1 METKMKKF
9 FSKLMKDT
17 RGVVMM
23 EYIILGLFAVAVTV
37 AGVHVLGQA
46 YNNGLLAMAQA
57 TLGGTNEAVD
67 TVAEGF
73 AAIASNQTKAEAYAE
88 ALINAA
94 DNATAGPIPYDY
106 SVYAATTTT
115 P

>member
-57 TLGGTNEAVD
+57 TLGGTEAAVD
-67 TVAEGF
+67 TVQSGF
-73 AAIASNQTKAEAYAE
+73 VAIADNQTLAEEYAE
-88 ALINAA
+88 ALIAGA
-94 DNATAGPIPYDY
+94 DASAVTAIPYDY
-106 SVYAATTTT
+106 DVY
-115 P
+115 

>member
-1 METKMKKF
+1 MKKF

-37 AGVHVLGQA
+37 AGVHVLGKT
-46 YNNGLLAMAQA
+46 YNNGLLAMSYA
-57 TLGGTNEAVD
+57 TLGATYA
-67 TVAEGF
+67 TVQVVNQASAEIN
-73 AAIASNQTKAEAYAE
+73 ADRLNAQLYAE
-88 ALINAA
+88 DLIQAA
-94 DNATAGPIPYDY
+94 DDGAVIEIYGTGGYD
-106 SVYAATTTT
+106 VYT

>member
-1 METKMKKF
+1 MKKF

-57 TLGGTNEAVD
+57 TLGGTSAAVD
-67 TVAEGF
+67 TVTEGY
-73 AAIASNQTKAEAYAE
+73 AAIASSQAQAATYASD
-88 ALINAA
+88 LIGAA
-94 DNATAGPIPYDY
+94 DKAAVSAIPYDY
-106 SVYAATTTT
+106 AVYPTTTT

>member
-1 METKMKKF
+1 MKKF

-57 TLGGTNEAVD
+57 TLGGTNEAVE
-67 TVAEGF
+67 TVVNGF
-73 AAIASNQTKAEAYAE
+73 ESMYDQQVKSEKYAE

-94 DNATAGPIPYDY
+94 DAAYGKAAPYSYD
-106 SVYAATTTT
+106 VY
-115 P
+115 

>member
-1 METKMKKF
+1 MKKF

-37 AGVHVLGQA
+37 ASVHVLGQT

-57 TLGGTNEAVD
+57 TLGGTNEAVN
-67 TVAEGF
+67 TVENGF
-73 AAIASNQTKAEAYAE
+73 GVMYAQQVKSEQYAE

-94 DNATAGPIPYDY
+94 DANSDAAPYDY
-106 SVYAATTTT
+106 NVY
-115 P
+115 